1 MLKKVKNL
9 SISLENLV
17 FIWLKSSRT
26 ILMTDNNF
34 FDNFLD
40 KLTNVLTHLVRVLN
54 LVRKLDE
61 KAE

>member
-1 MLKKVKNL
+1 
-9 SISLENLV
+9 
-17 FIWLKSSRT
+17 
-26 ILMTDNNF
+26 MTDNNF

>member
-26 ILMTDNNF
+26 ILMTDNNL

-54 LVRKLDE
+54 LVRK
-61 KAE
+61 